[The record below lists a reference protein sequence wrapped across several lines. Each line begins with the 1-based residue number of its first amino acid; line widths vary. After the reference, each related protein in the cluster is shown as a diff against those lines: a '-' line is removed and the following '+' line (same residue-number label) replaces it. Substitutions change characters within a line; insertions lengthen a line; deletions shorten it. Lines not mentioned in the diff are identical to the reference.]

1 MKYYIIAGEPSA
13 DLHGAN
19 LIKGIIK
26 NDPNAEI
33 RFWGGELMQ
42 IEAGDKGTLVKHYKE
57 NSIMGFVEVVKN
69 IGKILGLMKF
79 CKKDML
85 EFAPDVLILI
95 DYPGF
100 NLKMAGFAK
109 KNGIKT
115 AYYIAPKVWAWKKG
129 RIKTIRKVVD
139 DLYVIFPFEVKFFEE
154 HGIKAIYKG
163 NPIMDSIEESRANY
177 TKIES
182 ERPIIALVAGSR
194 VQEVKHILPVM
205 ADAMK
210 LMPEYQGV
218 VTAVEWLD
226 KTLYEEILK
235 DTDIQIIYN
244 KTPDILLSAE
254 AALVK
259 SGTATLEAALL
270 RVPEVVCY
278 AGGRI
283 SVAIGRIVLKI
294 NWISLVNI
302 ILNRTAVT
310 ELIQQDLTAENCV
323 KQLKLIMPD
332 GANSEKLKIEYDDLQ
347 QLVGASGASERVA
360 EDIITRL
367 KNNNI

>member
-19 LIKGIIK
+19 LIKGLIK
-26 NDPNAEI
+26 SDPDAQI

-42 IEAGDKGTLVKHYKE
+42 KEAGEKGTLVKHYKE
-57 NSIMGFVEVVKN
+57 NSIMGLVEVVKN
-69 IGKILGLMKF
+69 LGKILELMKF
-79 CKKDML
+79 CKKDLL
-85 EFAPDVLILI
+85 EFKPHVLILI

-129 RIKTIRKVVD
+129 RIKTMRKVVD
-139 DLYVIFPFEVKFFEE
+139 QLYVIFPFEVPFFEQ

-163 NPIMDSIEESRANY
+163 NPIMDSIEESKKKHTEIN
-177 TKIES
+177 S

-194 VQEVKHILPVM
+194 KQEVKHILPVM
-205 ADAMK
+205 VEAMK

-218 VTAVEWLD
+218 VTAVDWLD
-226 KTLYEEILK
+226 KSVYEEMLIG
-235 DTDIQIIYN
+235 TDVKIIYN
-244 KTPDILLSAE
+244 QTPDVLLSAK

-270 RVPEVVCY
+270 GVPEVVCY
-278 AGGRI
+278 AADPI
-283 SVAIGRIVLKI
+283 MVAIARIVLKI
-294 NWISLVNI
+294 KWISLVNI
-302 ILNRTAVT
+302 ILDKTVVT

-323 KQLKLIMPD
+323 KHLKLIMSE
-332 GANSEKLKIEYDDLQ
+332 GANRDKLKLEYKELQ
-347 QLVGASGASERVA
+347 NVVGDTGASERVA
-360 EDIITRL
+360 DDIVTRL
-367 KNNNI
+367 EK